1 MESGDTESGL
11 ADSGDGPLGDDH
23 SSFERSLRVWADG
36 AFLCSEQAAAD
47 MLAGDGGAILFTS
60 SSAAVRSDGVA
71 HSSAG
76 FGARGLARS
85 LARQLWPEG
94 IYVATVLV
102 NGSVGRPDQRE
113 WADHPDGEW
122 IHPDRVA
129 ETYWHVANQHPSAW
143 TLELDIRVHAAD
155 INFS

>member
-1 MESGDTESGL
+1 M
-11 ADSGDGPLGDDH
+11 ADSGDGPLGTDH
-23 SSFERSLRVWADG
+23 SSFERSWRVWADG

-60 SSAAVRSDGVA
+60 SSAAVRSGGAA

-76 FGARGLARS
+76 FGVRGLARS

-94 IYVATVLV
+94 IHVATVLV
-102 NGSVGRPDQRE
+102 DGSVGRPDQRE

-143 TLELDIRVHAAD
+143 TLELDIRAHAAD
-155 INFS
+155 INFG